1 MIETYPNPW
10 NFDNTNKNLESVNGS
25 YKVVYS
31 ELNEIGMGAPIGG
44 MCFIELNKN
53 RRINER
59 QPLRYDNSWPGHL
72 WYCFK

>member
-10 NFDNTNKNLESVNGS
+10 NFDNTNKKLESVNSS

-44 MCFIELNKN
+44 MCFIELN
-53 RRINER
+53 
-59 QPLRYDNSWPGHL
+59 
-72 WYCFK
+72 